1 MPDVHLKDA
10 TEYPRRVAWVGATA
24 PTTDTSITVG
34 PGTLWVDT
42 SSTPFVWKVRNT
54 GDTGWDTI
62 GVAGTPT
69 SIANAGGSVVVNGSG
84 QVTVTAPSGQDIRL
98 FGPTGESVRTVHGV
112 GAVLNGASNAYVQAL
127 NDDSVGMGG
136 GPAGAAGAFVDAAGN
151 LLLNGTTVEVT
162 PALRVGGL
170 TGSTSPSRYVGAT
183 ASGAPTTGAHLAGDW
198 AWALDAH
205 IWLCTAPGT
214 PGTWTDVTGGG
225 GGSMS
230 SFTLVGDG
238 GTPQSIT
245 DGNTLTVAGGVGLA
259 STAGVTDT
267 VTVDLDINSLT
278 ADASPDGAAD
288 YVATWDASASAHKKV
303 LLTNLL
309 GGGSAA
315 FAGAMASHNA
325 NQSISNA
332 SFTTL
337 AFNGEVF
344 DTDAFHDNATNNS
357 RLTVPIGKGGY
368 YLVGF
373 DGWFNTNAVDVRFVR
388 LLKNGTDELA
398 RDGKAGISGNGTP
411 LNFTT
416 LVSLAAADYLQV
428 QVYQASGGA
437 LDLLSTDYW
446 SPRFWLM
453 KVG

>member
-1 MPDVHLKDA
+1 
-10 TEYPRRVAWVGATA
+10 
-24 PTTDTSITVG
+24 
-34 PGTLWVDT
+34 
-42 SSTPFVWKVRNT
+42 
-54 GDTGWDTI
+54 
-62 GVAGTPT
+62 
-69 SIANAGGSVVVNGSG
+69 
-84 QVTVTAPSGQDIRL
+84 
-98 FGPTGESVRTVHGV
+98 
-112 GAVLNGASNAYVQAL
+112 
-127 NDDSVGMGG
+127 
-136 GPAGAAGAFVDAAGN
+136 
-151 LLLNGTTVEVT
+151 
-162 PALRVGGL
+162 
-170 TGSTSPSRYVGAT
+170 
-183 ASGAPTTGAHLAGDW
+183 
-198 AWALDAH
+198 
-205 IWLCTAPGT
+205 
-214 PGTWTDVTGGG
+214 
-225 GGSMS
+225 MS